1 MTAMLKQMLTTGALG
16 ALMIASAHAA
26 DPPANAEQCHKL
38 HTEIADAVA
47 KATIPADT
55 KAKLDELFAKLK
67 GHCDAAAF
75 VEAGQTMAAIR
86 DTAGLKN

>member
-1 MTAMLKQMLTTGALG
+1 MLVAVALATALSLPAY
-16 ALMIASAHAA
+16 AA

-38 HTEIADAVA
+38 HTEIAAAVA

-75 VEAGQTMAAIR
+75 IEAGQTMAAIR